1 MVKRFTFLLIVALL
15 AVAAGVCACAK
26 RPAAGA
32 REGGIQAAWLD
43 YSLSEFDLAVEKFE
57 AALASAAPGSDERL
71 QALYGLAT
79 TWNLRRP
86 GEDLD
91 KARGLYEQVLEEA
104 PQHDVAAW
112 SLLGLARTKHLVPVG
127 EDPDYPAVYRAYQ
140 EVIDRFPG
148 HLAAEEA
155 FIYLQAALISTLKEK
170 ETRQALAALE
180 GFVKDPSKKFIGP
193 AYSLMAVSYQTLNM
207 PEERLWA
214 EQKSLET
221 TEVDPTNPFTEFAW
235 QYWNLATIAEFEVG
249 DFDTARKYYRK
260 LIEEYP
266 TDIRMY
272 GAKQALKRMDEVE
285 AKIRSG
291 G

>member
-1 MVKRFTFLLIVALL
+1 MVKRFTYLL
-15 AVAAGVCACAK
+15 AAGVLACALALSACAPK
-26 RPAAGA
+26 KVASGQENSIA
-32 REGGIQAAWLD
+32 AAWTD
-43 YSLSEFDLAVEKFE
+43 YSLAEFDLAIDKFN
-57 AALASAAPGSDERL
+57 AALSSSSPGSDIHL

-91 KARGLYEQVLEEA
+91 KARGFYAQVLSES
-104 PQHDVAAW
+104 PRHDMAAW
-112 SLLGLARTKHLVPVG
+112 SLLALARTKHLVPVG
-127 EDPDYPAVYRAYQ
+127 EDPDYEEVRKAYQ

-155 FIYLQAALISTLKEK
+155 FIYLQATLISTLKEK
-170 ETRQALAALE
+170 ETRQALAAFE
-180 GFVKDPSKKFIGP
+180 KYVQDPSKKFIGP

-207 PEERLWA
+207 PEERLRA
-214 EQKSLET
+214 EEQSLET

-266 TDIRMY
+266 TDIRLY

-285 AKIRSG
+285 AKIRND
-291 G
+291 

>member
-1 MVKRFTFLLIVALL
+1 MVKRFTYLLAAALL
-15 AVAAGVCACAK
+15 ACALALSACTQKKVVAGEENSIVAA
-26 RPAAGA
+26 
-32 REGGIQAAWLD
+32 WTD
-43 YSLSEFDLAVEKFE
+43 YSLAEFDLAIDKFN
-57 AALASAAPGSDERL
+57 AALAQAAPGSDIHL

-86 GEDLD
+86 GEDLA
-91 KARGLYEQVLEEA
+91 KAREFYEQVLREA
-104 PQHDVAAW
+104 PQHDMAAW
-112 SLLGLARTKHLVPVG
+112 SLLALARTKHLVPVG
-127 EDPDYPAVYRAYQ
+127 EDPDYAEVHKAYQ

-155 FIYLQAALISTLKEK
+155 FIYLQATLISTLQPK
-170 ETRQALAALE
+170 ETRQALEALQ
-180 GFVKDPSKKFIGP
+180 GYVKDPSKKFIGP

-207 PEERLWA
+207 PEERLRA
-214 EQKSLET
+214 EEQSLET

-266 TDIRMY
+266 TDIRLY

-285 AKIRSG
+285 AKIRG
-291 G
+291 GG

>member
-1 MVKRFTFLLIVALL
+1 MVKRFTYLLVAVLL
-15 AVAAGVCACAK
+15 AGALCLCACTQK
-26 RPAAGA
+26 KAGA
-32 REGGIQAAWLD
+32 AEGNSIAAAWMD
-43 YSLSEFDLAVEKFE
+43 YSLAEFDLAIDKFN
-57 AALASAAPGSDERL
+57 AILAQSAPGSDLHL

-86 GEDLD
+86 GEDLV
-91 KARGLYEQVLEEA
+91 KARGLYEQVLQEA
-104 PQHDVAAW
+104 PQHDMAAW
-112 SLLGLARTKHLVPVG
+112 SLLALARTKHLVPVG
-127 EDPDYPAVYRAYQ
+127 EDPDYAEVQKAYQ
-140 EVIDRFPG
+140 EVIDRFPN

-155 FIYLQAALISTLKEK
+155 FIYLQATLISTLAEK
-170 ETRQALAALE
+170 ETRQALEALDE
-180 GFVKDPSKKFIGP
+180 YVKDPAKKFIGP
-193 AYSLMAVSYQTLNM
+193 AYSLMAVSYQTLNI
-207 PEERLWA
+207 PEKRLWA
-214 EQKSLET
+214 EERSLET

-266 TDIRMY
+266 TDIRKY

>member
-1 MVKRFTFLLIVALL
+1 MVKRFTYLLAAALL
-15 AVAAGVCACAK
+15 ACALALSACTQKKVVAGEENSVAA
-26 RPAAGA
+26 
-32 REGGIQAAWLD
+32 AWTD
-43 YSLSEFDLAVEKFE
+43 YSLAEFDLAIDKFN
-57 AALASAAPGSDERL
+57 AALAQAAPGSDIHL

-86 GEDLD
+86 GEDLA
-91 KARGLYEQVLEEA
+91 KAREFYEQVLREA
-104 PQHDVAAW
+104 PQHDMAAW
-112 SLLGLARTKHLVPVG
+112 SLLALARTKHLVPVG
-127 EDPDYPAVYRAYQ
+127 EDPDYAEVHKAYQ

-155 FIYLQAALISTLKEK
+155 FIYLQATLISTLQPK
-170 ETRQALAALE
+170 ETRQALEALQ
-180 GFVKDPSKKFIGP
+180 GYVKDPSKKFIGP

-207 PEERLWA
+207 PEERLRA
-214 EQKSLET
+214 EEQSLET

-249 DFDTARKYYRK
+249 DFDTARKYYGK

-266 TDIRMY
+266 TDIRLY

-285 AKIRSG
+285 AKIRG
-291 G
+291 GG